1 MSDLRF
7 FMTHS
12 DTEEFVSWLI
22 TQFRATFVPAS
33 HPTSA
38 FPTFTTSAEISRYIA
53 ERQHPQRF
61 FVLSDIWQVHPLSTS
76 QTRHNDGTS
85 AYYVDQRYGGPAFD
99 FVLSRPAA
107 SGAEV
112 IIGGLFGDYA
122 SYYVRRD
129 SADSFPRPT
138 GMADAFR
145 AAQNYMRRAG
155 RRTVSAELGHA
166 GGWALR
172 GALAAHAAGAWLRLG
187 DFHFHPTESPNQAL
201 QRTGSAVTA
210 PASGPP
216 PSPTP
221 PRRSRASSAGR

>member
-22 TQFRATFVPAS
+22 AEFRSTFVPAS

-38 FPTFTTSAEISRYIA
+38 FPTLTTSAEISRYIA
-53 ERQHPQRF
+53 ERRNPQRF
-61 FVLSDIWQVHPLSTS
+61 FVLSDVWQLYPLSTS
-76 QTRHNDGTS
+76 QVHHNDGTS

-99 FVLSRPAA
+99 FVLSRSA
-107 SGAEV
+107 SSEADV
-112 IIGGLFGDYA
+112 IIGGGFGDYA
-122 SYYVRRD
+122 SYYLRRG
-129 SADSFPRPT
+129 SPDSFPRPA
-138 GMADAFR
+138 GMAKAFR

-172 GALAAHAAGAWLRLG
+172 GALAAHEAGAWLRLG
-187 DFHFHPTESPNQAL
+187 DFHFHPTNTRSSPE
-201 QRTGSAVTA
+201 G
-210 PASGPP
+210 
-216 PSPTP
+216 
-221 PRRSRASSAGR
+221 